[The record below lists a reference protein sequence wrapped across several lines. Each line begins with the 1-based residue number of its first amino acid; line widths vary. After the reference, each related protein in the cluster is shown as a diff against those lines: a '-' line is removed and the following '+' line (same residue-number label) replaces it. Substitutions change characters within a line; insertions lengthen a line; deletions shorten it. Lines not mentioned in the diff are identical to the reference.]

1 MKKALLAAL
10 VLTLFMGFVA
20 CGSDPGPGPATSDIP
35 EWFLMPPIAEDAI
48 YVLGMASMHDLAKS
62 REAAIARARADIAFQ
77 VNVRVEAMIIDYYQE
92 AGVDDN
98 TQAIQFYET
107 ISKQIA
113 EINLT
118 NAVTKAVEIGDDGT
132 VYAMVE
138 YPMGEMIDEV
148 GEVFQRNEDA
158 AFAEFKA
165 DQALERLEY
174 EMNDNPPQSSAGGM

>member
-1 MKKALLAAL
+1 MKKALLAVL
-10 VLTLFMGFVA
+10 VLTLFMGLVA

-35 EWFLMPPIAEDAI
+35 DWFLMPPVAEDAI
-48 YVLGMASMHDLAKS
+48 YGLGSAKMHDVAKS
-62 REAAIARARADIAFQ
+62 REAAIARARSDIAFQ

-98 TQAIQFYET
+98 RQAIQFYET
-107 ISKQIA
+107 VSKQITA
-113 EINLT
+113 IDLSG
-118 NAVTKAVEIGDDGT
+118 AVTKAVEIGDDGT

-138 YPMGEMIDEV
+138 YPMGAMMDEV
-148 GEVFQRNEDA
+148 GQVFQRNEDA

-174 EMNDNPPQSSAGGM
+174 EMDSNPPQSEGGR